1 MKTLYCP
8 KCGIRRFFVKN
19 KENLT
24 RLVNVSDENEIITV
38 NENETL
44 DGFDLD
50 KFYCLGCSWVGSKKE
65 LIKLFK
71 P

>member
-1 MKTLYCP
+1 
-8 KCGIRRFFVKN
+8 VKN

-44 DGFDLD
+44 DGF
-50 KFYCLGCSWVGSKKE
+50 
-65 LIKLFK
+65 LIWINFIA
-71 P
+71 